1 MTTAGFMSYIIFV
14 VLALPVIYI
23 RPHKLTR
30 FFWISAVIVITLQLV
45 ILIWALATMGDGGFG
60 ATISGRQQ
68 SDASNWMI
76 VYGIISTM
84 GSVSAGILNQ
94 NDYARFATTPHSAIY
109 GQLVSFPVYPTLSAI
124 IGILVTAA
132 TQPRYGEAYWK
143 LPDLLG
149 AIIEQEGGSR
159 ARVAA
164 FFAGAGLVI
173 SQIGCNVPANA
184 FSGGVLFP
192 DSSPFFSFNPN
203 QIRLRVVCV

>member
-1 MTTAGFMSYIIFV
+1 MHGPLKLDSDLKNIGHAMSDD
-14 VLALPVIYI
+14 I
-23 RPHKLTR
+23 R
-30 FFWISAVIVITLQLV
+30 FWITE
-45 ILIWALATMGDGGFG
+45 
-60 ATISGRQQ
+60 
-68 SDASNWMI
+68 WMI
-76 VYGIISTM
+76 VYGMISTM

-94 NDYARFATTPHSAIY
+94 NDYARFATTPHSAID

-149 AIIEQEGGSR
+149 AIIEQDGGSR

-164 FFAGAGLVI
+164 LFAGAGLVI

-192 DSSPFFSFNPN
+192 DSSPFVSFNPN
-203 QIRLRVVCV
+203 QIRLRGSVCVCVNGD